1 MKNKTFGL
9 AVAALL
15 GVQATPSIAATL
27 TLSFSDNL
35 SPGAAALPLTKA
47 ANTPFDR
54 STEFRFVDA
63 DGTVP
68 PSGSNTKDVF
78 NGSESWTFGGANIV
92 GAELTGVGGTP
103 GNVGGSTRAPITNS
117 ASGFPICSGAN
128 TTGCPTIQ
136 QVTTFAGSSLEFN
149 FLAPVAGSEP
159 GNAFG
164 PATILEW
171 NPALSDGFKIHFPVL
186 QFQWGDGNYVLGADY
201 DPGTPGTVFNKSL
214 SPGITFVG
222 GLDNGV
228 ANTFRLYAEH
238 TITNDE
244 PAITSFN
251 LQTVQ
256 WEVVGTYG
264 TSTVPIPA
272 TAWLFASGL
281 LGLVSIARRK
291 KA

>member
-1 MKNKTFGL
+1 MKKMTFRL

-15 GVQATPSIAATL
+15 GVQATPSVAVTL
-27 TLSFSDNL
+27 TLSFSDNS

-47 ANTPFDR
+47 ATTPFTT
-54 STEFRFVDA
+54 SKEFRVVDA

-103 GNVGGSTRAPITNS
+103 GNVGGINPAPITSS
-117 ASGFPICSGAN
+117 AFGFPICSGAN
-128 TTGCPTIQ
+128 TAGCPTIQ
-136 QVTTFAGSSLEFN
+136 QTTNFLAPSSEFN

-159 GNAFG
+159 SNAFG

-201 DPGTPGTVFNKSL
+201 DSGTPGTLFNKAL

-244 PAITSFN
+244 PAIASYN

-264 TSTVPIPA
+264 TSAVPIPA
-272 TAWLFASGL
+272 AAWLFTSGL
-281 LGLVSIARRK
+281 LGLIGIARK
-291 KA
+291 KAA

>member
-1 MKNKTFGL
+1 MKRKTLGI

-15 GVQATPSIAATL
+15 GVQTTPSFAATL

-47 ANTPFDR
+47 ANTPFDM
-54 STEFRFVDA
+54 SKEFRVVDA

-68 PSGSNTKDVF
+68 PSGSQTKDVF
-78 NGSESWTFGGANIV
+78 NGSESWTFDGANIV

-103 GNVGGSTRAPITNS
+103 GNIGGSTRAPITNS

-128 TTGCPTIQ
+128 TAGCPTIQ
-136 QVTTFAGSSLEFN
+136 QTTNFLAPSLEFN
-149 FLAPVAGSEP
+149 FLAPVAGSET

-171 NPALSDGFKIHFPVL
+171 NPSLSDGFKIRFPVL
-186 QFQWGDGNYVLGADY
+186 QFQWGDGNFLLGSDY
-201 DPGTPGTVFNKSL
+201 DPGTPGTLFNKAL

-244 PAITSFN
+244 PAIASYN
-251 LQTVQ
+251 LTTIQ

-264 TSTVPIPA
+264 TSAVPLPA
-272 TAWLFASGL
+272 AVWLFGSGL
-281 LGLVSIARRK
+281 LGLTGIARRK
-291 KA
+291 AT